1 MKKLDILLTVAMVLA
16 MVSPLASPAAA
27 ADADYDIPGGHFF
40 TQANGQ
46 GGAGGTGYS
55 ITDDGNIPFWTRFK
69 VLGGVTAIGYVSS
82 KRFTYKGFTNQA
94 TQKYVLQWQPSG
106 LFYLNVFDELS
117 AAGKNS
123 WLESVRGIPKP
134 DTFDEAGK
142 TFDQITAARLTL
154 LDANPAIKAVYM
166 ASADPVST
174 HGLPTTKVVDVG
186 PAYVIRNQRDAI
198 QQWKTDMPWAKAG
211 AVTIVNG
218 GDIFKEAGLLVGD
231 AVTPENPPGS
241 NPAPTPTPTAAPVPT
256 AAPAPQFPYNP
267 QGVTWEPNCGLVAIK
282 MHIMYLDGG
291 AVNDVRVVVAAA
303 AGSWSTISVPTGQES
318 RDAGWT
324 NVVLRTDPVNE
335 PWNVWMID
343 DGGRQISPTV
353 NVVTDTKSCSPT
365 GTGHQVATITF
376 VKTS

>member
-1 MKKLDILLTVAMVLA
+1 
-16 MVSPLASPAAA
+16 
-27 ADADYDIPGGHFF
+27 
-40 TQANGQ
+40 
-46 GGAGGTGYS
+46 
-55 ITDDGNIPFWTRFK
+55 
-69 VLGGVTAIGYVSS
+69 
-82 KRFTYKGFTNQA
+82 
-94 TQKYVLQWQPSG
+94 
-106 LFYLNVFDELS
+106 
-117 AAGKNS
+117 
-123 WLESVRGIPKP
+123 
-134 DTFDEAGK
+134 
-142 TFDQITAARLTL
+142 
-154 LDANPAIKAVYM
+154 
-166 ASADPVST
+166 
-174 HGLPTTKVVDVG
+174 DVG

-231 AVTPENPPGS
+231 AAAPENPPGS
-241 NPAPTPTPTAAPVPT
+241 NPAPAPAPTAAPVPT

-267 QGVTWEPNCGLVAIK
+267 QGVIWEPNCGLVAIK
-282 MHIMYLDGG
+282 MHIMQLDGG